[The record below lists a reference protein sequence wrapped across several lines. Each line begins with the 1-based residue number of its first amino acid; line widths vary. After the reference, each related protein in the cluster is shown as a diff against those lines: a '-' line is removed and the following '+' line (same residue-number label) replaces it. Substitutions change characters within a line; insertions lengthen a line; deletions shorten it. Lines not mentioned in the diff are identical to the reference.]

1 MHEYCHFICAGLY
14 LFLSDTGSLRVCDL
28 WTWGGG
34 GGACET
40 QVLSN
45 KCQASPVGECQ
56 AVEVLGQ

>member
-1 MHEYCHFICAGLY
+1 MSTAILY
-14 LFLSDTGSLRVCDL
+14 VLVYIFFCLTLAVSESVIYEH
-28 WTWGGG
+28 